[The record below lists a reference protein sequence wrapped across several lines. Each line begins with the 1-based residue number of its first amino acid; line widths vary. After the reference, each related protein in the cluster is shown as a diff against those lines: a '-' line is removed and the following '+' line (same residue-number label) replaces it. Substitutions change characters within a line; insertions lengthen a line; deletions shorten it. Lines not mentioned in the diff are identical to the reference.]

1 MHRAKRI
8 KRIKRGVKNYG
19 WIFNTGQFKEV
30 DVILWAF

>member
-1 MHRAKRI
+1 MQQDYNNK
-8 KRIKRGVKNYG
+8 KGVKNYG